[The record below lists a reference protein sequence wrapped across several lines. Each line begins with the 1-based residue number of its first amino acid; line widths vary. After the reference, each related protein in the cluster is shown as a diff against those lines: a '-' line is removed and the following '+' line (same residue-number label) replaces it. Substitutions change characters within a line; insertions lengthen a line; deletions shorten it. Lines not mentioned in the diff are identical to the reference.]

1 MLNAA
6 LIFYAADMV
15 ADVDH
20 GLEIAANA
28 MESAETF
35 DTLRAWVA
43 AQNRDPETG
52 LQILEKWIQ

>member
-1 MLNAA
+1 
-6 LIFYAADMV
+6 
-15 ADVDH
+15 
-20 GLEIAANA
+20 